1 VVGQTTEF
9 VDYLT
14 EVFEALGP
22 VRAKRMFGG
31 FGIYHDDLMFG
42 LVAGDVLYLKADS
55 ETKARFSRRNL
66 PRFEYLKQGK
76 PVRLSFFAAPEEVFD
91 DPEVAREWATLALE
105 AALRSRRK

>member
-1 VVGQTTEF
+1 VVRQTTEF

-14 EVFEALGP
+14 EVFEAFGP
-22 VRAKRMFGG
+22 ITPKRMFGG

-55 ETKARFSRRNL
+55 KTQARFAGRNL
-66 PRFEYLKQGK
+66 PRFEYVKQGK
-76 PVRLSFFAAPEEVFD
+76 PVRLSFFAAPEEIFD
-91 DPEVAREWATLALE
+91 DRDAAREWATLALE